1 MSRTPSSGPSVLAL
15 VESPAQLMNVV
26 ELVHHAPNLAG
37 LHIAVLAPEAGPTRL
52 QLRAMLALAREA
64 GHQVAWYEPRLGGA
78 SVART
83 VRALAV
89 ELSTVERLIVG
100 DPFSGVIQVIISVT
114 RDAEVTIV
122 DDGTATLEF
131 VRQWVAG
138 EQLSRWHRL
147 ATPSQ
152 RRQIATLARNQ
163 IAGNVRRRLS
173 PEHGGRLRLFTCM
186 PVDLAGV
193 EVIRNDFSWVRTQHR
208 APEVLPTADLVG
220 TSLVESGVVQGE
232 RYLLGVE
239 SLLARYAANRYFAHR
254 KEAEWKLDLI
264 ARMGVEVVR
273 ADLPLELTARRGP
286 MGHTVVSFPS
296 TVVHT
301 LPVVLAGT
309 PIEVVVAEVPPSWY
323 APQTDVC
330 ADAFLN
336 RVTSTAQH
344 KYGLAAVAS

>member
-1 MSRTPSSGPSVLAL
+1 VSRTGSSGPTALAL

-26 ELVHHAPNLAG
+26 ELVHRTPDLTG
-37 LHIAVLAPEAGPTRL
+37 LHIAVLAPASGPTRL
-52 QLRAMLALAREA
+52 QLRAMMALTRQA
-64 GHQVAWYEPRLGGA
+64 GHHVTWYEPRLGGA

-89 ELSTVERLIVG
+89 ELSNVEQLIVG
-100 DPFSGVIQVIISVT
+100 DPFSGVIQVIISIS
-114 RDAEVTIV
+114 RNAEVTIV

-131 VRQWVAG
+131 ARQWVAG

-152 RRQIATLARNQ
+152 RRQIASLARDQ

-186 PVDLAGV
+186 PVDLPGV
-193 EVIRNDFSWVRTQHR
+193 EVIRSDFSWVREQYPN
-208 APEVLPTADLVG
+208 PEVRATADLVG

-232 RYLLGVE
+232 HYLEGVE
-239 SLLARYAANRYFAHR
+239 SLLTRYQASRYFAHR

-264 ARMGVEVVR
+264 ARMGIEVLR
-273 ADLPLELTARRGP
+273 TDLPLELIARRGP

-309 PIEVVVAEVPPSWY
+309 PIEVVVAEIPPSWY
-323 APQTDVC
+323 AAQTDVR

-336 RVTSTAQH
+336 RVTTTAQH
-344 KYGLAAVAS
+344 RYGLAAVAS